1 VDTNKEKGI
10 RFLGGHYVFI
20 FLMLCA
26 STKVLFGGIYARES
40 LNFSPSNYPYLKHLE
55 LSLNLMFALSF
66 SIVYL
71 LEFFDLIENKK

>member
-1 VDTNKEKGI
+1 MDTNKEKGI

-40 LNFSPSNYPYLKHLE
+40 
-55 LSLNLMFALSF
+55 
-66 SIVYL
+66 
-71 LEFFDLIENKK
+71 